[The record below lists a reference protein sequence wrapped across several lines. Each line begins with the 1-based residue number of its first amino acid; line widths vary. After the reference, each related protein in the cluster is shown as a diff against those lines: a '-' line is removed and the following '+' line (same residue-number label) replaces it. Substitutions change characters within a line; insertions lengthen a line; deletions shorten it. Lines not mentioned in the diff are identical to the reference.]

1 MVSGTEE
8 KWRERVEVPG
18 GSEGG
23 DTGTEKYDFFIWIE
37 EPPRSDTCW

>member
-8 KWRERVEVPG
+8 KWRERVEVLG

-23 DTGTEKYDFFIWIE
+23 DTGTEKYDFLIWIE
-37 EPPRSDTCW
+37 ELPRSDTCW